1 MWKRILALIAM
12 ALLLVLGGCGKLASS
27 SSTSTT
33 STTSNRKVQ
42 TTGNY
47 SSTGYNSIVTEGH
60 YKTSTARGVA
70 ADYANNSL
78 DVKGMET
85 GLLQLSE
92 GVFSPDKYSFQ
103 EGQYLTSSNVQNW
116 LGRQSKSNST
126 GLNPASNGSTDP
138 DKRTPEY
145 LGTMLEQDFVTDSGS
160 KTTLGGIS
168 IALGMNAVD
177 YYQKEQYGATYQTKI
192 SADQQETQGKKIAQE
207 VVTRLR
213 AKEGV
218 GDVPIFVALYSLAE
232 KDSLV
237 SGSFFAKAT
246 ATGKTLAKWDKVNQ
260 QSGVLPTVN
269 NAKAINS
276 NDANAFSNFQTQVQN
291 FFPNLAGVTATVHYT
306 DGSLTQMTVNIQT
319 QFYSQTE
326 IMSFTNYV
334 ASVANKLLPSNAP
347 IQIIVAS
354 VNTTQA
360 IISRSASDKEFSINI
375 LQNY

>member
-60 YKTSTARGVA
+60 YKTSAARGVA

-145 LGTMLEQDFVTDSGS
+145 LGTMLEQDFVTGSGS

-246 ATGKTLAKWDKVNQ
+246 ATGKTLDKWDKVNQ

-276 NDANAFSNFQTQVQN
+276 NDATAFSNFQTQVQN
-291 FFPNLAGVTATVHYT
+291 FFPNLAGVTAMVHYT

>member
-12 ALLLVLGGCGKLASS
+12 ALLLVLGGCGKLTSS

-60 YKTSTARGVA
+60 YKTSAARGVA

-138 DKRTPEY
+138 
-145 LGTMLEQDFVTDSGS
+145 
-160 KTTLGGIS
+160 
-168 IALGMNAVD
+168 
-177 YYQKEQYGATYQTKI
+177 
-192 SADQQETQGKKIAQE
+192 
-207 VVTRLR
+207 
-213 AKEGV
+213 
-218 GDVPIFVALYSLAE
+218 
-232 KDSLV
+232 
-237 SGSFFAKAT
+237 
-246 ATGKTLAKWDKVNQ
+246 
-260 QSGVLPTVN
+260 
-269 NAKAINS
+269 
-276 NDANAFSNFQTQVQN
+276 
-291 FFPNLAGVTATVHYT
+291 
-306 DGSLTQMTVNIQT
+306 
-319 QFYSQTE
+319 
-326 IMSFTNYV
+326 
-334 ASVANKLLPSNAP
+334 
-347 IQIIVAS
+347 
-354 VNTTQA
+354 
-360 IISRSASDKEFSINI
+360 
-375 LQNY
+375 

>member
-60 YKTSTARGVA
+60 YKTSAARGVA
-70 ADYANNSL
+70 ADYVNNSL

-145 LGTMLEQDFVTDSGS
+145 LGTMLEQDFVTGSGS

-246 ATGKTLAKWDKVNQ
+246 ATGKTLDKWDKVNQ

-276 NDANAFSNFQTQVQN
+276 NDATAFSNFQTQVQN